1 MTRPDFCLGCDPG
14 LSGGLA
20 LLNCQ
25 TKVIEF
31 IADMPITDGR
41 VDPANLADLVDFC
54 KTRGTIHAAVEL
66 ISALPRQTGG
76 SNFAISAGVIHG
88 VLGALR
94 VPYSL
99 IPAAQ
104 WKPAV
109 GLRRLPNESQSENKS
124 RARAL
129 ATKLWPE
136 RAVDFAKVKFD
147 GRAEAALLGRWFA
160 AKNGWL

>member
-1 MTRPDFCLGCDPG
+1 MTRPTHILSIDPG
-14 LSGGLA
+14 LSGALA

-25 TKVIEF
+25 TKAIEF
-31 IADMPITDGR
+31 IADMPVTSGK
-41 VDPANLADLVDFC
+41 VDPVKLADLVDFC
-54 KTRGTIHAAVEL
+54 KTRGSIHAAVEL

-136 RAVDFAKVKFD
+136 RAADFAKVKFD
-147 GRAEAALLGRWFA
+147 GRAEACLISRWFA
-160 AKNGWL
+160 TKNGWL

>member
-41 VDPANLADLVDFC
+41 VDPAKLADLVDFC

-136 RAVDFAKVKFD
+136 RAADFVKVKFD
-147 GRAEAALLGRWFA
+147 GRAESALLARFWIT
-160 AKNGWL
+160 KNS